1 MKKQSPESRD
11 RAIAAIMRFIPF
23 LRRMHREI
31 YAYARKEHKLDN
43 ALAIHHF
50 LILKTLQEFG
60 TLSSSE
66 LGAMIFVSRAQMTH
80 SAKKLID
87 IGLVTKK
94 RDVVDHRKVN
104 IQLTPKGKRTIQ
116 WVDKIIIDHALDYI
130 SSLAEGDLEKL
141 VESFDYIDQV
151 FSSSNRAPQ

>member
-1 MKKQSPESRD
+1 MKKQSTESRD
-11 RAIAAIMRFIPF
+11 RAIAAILRFIPF
-23 LRRMHREI
+23 VRRMHREI
-31 YAYARKEHKLDN
+31 YAYAKKKYEVDN

-87 IGLVTKK
+87 RGLITKK
-94 RDVVDHRKVN
+94 RDVVDHRKVK
-104 IQLTPKGKRTIQ
+104 IQLTSKGQRTIQ
-116 WVDKIIIDHALDYI
+116 WLDEVVVDHTLDYI
-130 SSLAEGDLEKL
+130 SSLDEGDLEKL
-141 VESFDYIDQV
+141 TESFDYIDQV
-151 FSSSNRAPQ
+151 FSSSHRAPQ